1 MFNYVYVLFSLKD
14 RNLYIGRTNDIF
26 KRLEKHNNGL
36 VIATK
41 SRRPLKLVHLEVFK
55 DAGKAFWEEISDLL
69 DFPHKESNLSEM
81 QKRKIKRKQKITDLK
96 TNLG

>member
-55 DAGKAFWEEISDLL
+55 DAGKAFLRERELKYPSAGK
-69 DFPHKESNLSEM
+69 FKKEL
-81 QKRKIKRKQKITDLK
+81 RKK
-96 TNLG
+96 LGIDS